1 MTARFV
7 SLLALD
13 AGRHDGAGVGDT
25 MAASIEPCPIAH
37 FAAQGA
43 AVKTIA

>member
-7 SLLALD
+7 CLLAFD
-13 AGRHDGAGVGDT
+13 AGRHDGTDVGDT
-25 MAASIEPCPIAH
+25 MAASIERCSIAH

>member
-1 MTARFV
+1 MTAGFV
-7 SLLALD
+7 CLIALD
-13 AGRHDGAGVGDT
+13 DRRRDGTDVGDT
-25 MAASIEPCPIAH
+25 MAESIEPCSIAH

>member
-7 SLLALD
+7 CLLALGE
-13 AGRHDGAGVGDT
+13 GRHDGTGGGDT
-25 MAASIEPCPIAH
+25 MAASIEPCSIAH